1 MGKMKFKISTVE
13 YGELAKRDKR
23 DKRQNKILII
33 VGALF
38 LLNFVWDISNRTDQI
53 KETYNQV
60 SNKVEQ
66 IYVNLQ
72 E

>member
-1 MGKMKFKISTVE
+1 MKFKISTVE